1 MCCFISESV
10 QNDDAE
16 DDPEY
21 NVLCDDDFT
30 NGNDTIHRKQNYHIY
45 KYYLS
50 IKISLNY

>member
-1 MCCFISESV
+1 M

-30 NGNDTIHRKQNYHIY
+30 SGNDTNLRKHKYCIY
-45 KYYLS
+45 KKCTL
-50 IKISLNY
+50 IKISMNS

>member
-1 MCCFISESV
+1 M

-30 NGNDTIHRKQNYHIY
+30 NGNDTNLRKYNFHIY
-45 KYYLS
+45 KNYYLL
-50 IKISLNY
+50 KISMNY